1 MGRLR
6 RCPVCGKG
14 APPRSENRF
23 APFCSE
29 RCRLV
34 DLGRWLG
41 EAYRIP
47 GARAGDGAVQGD
59 HPDADE

>member
-1 MGRLR
+1 MS
-6 RCPVCGKG
+6 CPICGERA
-14 APPRSENRF
+14 APRPANRF

-29 RCRLV
+29 RCRWV

-47 GARAGDGAVQGD
+47 GPPAGDGAPGAGVRGE
-59 HPDADE
+59 DEEGR